1 MYDNSRYWVSR
12 HTSIEGRYTHL
23 TVKLIQD
30 FQKWSNTWSHLR
42 CTWKP
47 GVIKWPSINP
57 WLSRKMKKK
66 QLKLAKVVNVL
77 GNMRKNPEILAY
89 LIGSWPGAPQV
100 YIINNDV
107 SHLSSFC
114 CLASYHPPGV
124 ADNSSLKKP
133 RRFFAGFINHPLIVF
148 STLSPQSRQQQ

>member
-1 MYDNSRYWVSR
+1 MVKHMESPQL
-12 HTSIEGRYTHL
+12 HL
-23 TVKLIQD
+23 KTWCHQVTINKSMT
-30 FQKWSNTWSHLR
+30 FQKKEKNRLR
-42 CTWKP
+42 
-47 GVIKWPSINP
+47 
-57 WLSRKMKKK
+57 
-66 QLKLAKVVNVL
+66 LAKGVDGL
-77 GNMRKNPEILAY
+77 GNTRKNPEILAY

-148 STLSPQSRQQQ
+148 STLSPQSRQQQQQQAMPYVSPFVNIPNPQVKYTQVLKFQL

>member
-1 MYDNSRYWVSR
+1 
-12 HTSIEGRYTHL
+12 
-23 TVKLIQD
+23 
-30 FQKWSNTWSHLR
+30 
-42 CTWKP
+42 
-47 GVIKWPSINP
+47 
-57 WLSRKMKKK
+57 MKKK

-148 STLSPQSRQQQ
+148 STLSPQSRQQQLAASYAICIAFCQYPQPPTKIYTGFEISALKIGTLGNLDFKPFFNGDSIFHCLFSD

>member
-1 MYDNSRYWVSR
+1 M
-12 HTSIEGRYTHL
+12 
-23 TVKLIQD
+23 
-30 FQKWSNTWSHLR
+30 
-42 CTWKP
+42 
-47 GVIKWPSINP
+47 
-57 WLSRKMKKK
+57 
-66 QLKLAKVVNVL
+66 LAKGVYVL

-148 STLSPQSRQQQ
+148 STLSLLKASSVAAPSMPYVSPFVDISPAPTKIHRL

>member
-1 MYDNSRYWVSR
+1 M
-12 HTSIEGRYTHL
+12 
-23 TVKLIQD
+23 
-30 FQKWSNTWSHLR
+30 
-42 CTWKP
+42 
-47 GVIKWPSINP
+47 
-57 WLSRKMKKK
+57 
-66 QLKLAKVVNVL
+66 LAKGVYVL

-148 STLSPQSRQQQ
+148 FNSLSPQSQFSSSAIYAICIAFCRYIPSPPLKYTGFEISALKIRTFSTLDSKPFF